1 MSDPKLSENY
11 PKRVLITGGSG
22 LVGKY
27 LTSLL
32 LSEGFTVSHLS
43 RGAGQFGKVRVYRWD
58 PEKNYIDPQALRGI
72 DYIVHLAGA
81 NIGEKRWTGKRKDEI
96 VWSRV
101 DTARLL
107 YNEVVSHKIPIKGFI
122 SASAIGYYGSVTSEQ
137 IFTESDPP
145 ANDFLGTTCLLWE
158 EEADLFSTVGLRTV
172 KIRTAVVLE
181 KSDTALARFLSAARF
196 NIFPTLGTGKQYM
209 PWIHISDLC
218 RIYLKALNDEKM
230 TGAYNAAAPD
240 HSDNRRFVRTLAKVM
255 NKPFIS
261 PPVPSFILRIAMGES
276 SLIALRGS
284 RISSEKLVSQ
294 GFKFEFPGLEG
305 ALADVLKTD

>member
-1 MSDPKLSENY
+1 MSNRDLSENS

-22 LVGKY
+22 LIGKY

-32 LSEGFTVSHLS
+32 LSEGYIVSHLS
-43 RGAGQFGKVRVYRWD
+43 RGAGQFGRVRVYRWD
-58 PEKNYIDPQALRGI
+58 PEKNYIDPQALQGI

-81 NIGEKRWTGKRKDEI
+81 NIGKKRWTGKRKDEI

-122 SASAIGYYGSVTSEQ
+122 SASAIGYYGSFTSDK
-137 IFTESDPP
+137 IFTESDSP

-158 EEADLFSTVGLRTV
+158 EEADLFATVGMRTV

-181 KSDTALARFLSAARF
+181 KSDAALARFLSAARF
-196 NIFPTLGTGKQYM
+196 NIYPTLGTGKQYM

-218 RIYLKALNDEKM
+218 KIYLKALNDEKM
-230 TGAYNAAAPD
+230 TGAYNAVAPD

-261 PPVPSFILRIAMGES
+261 PPVPSFFLRIAMGES
-276 SLIALRGS
+276 SVIALEGS
-284 RISSEKLVSQ
+284 RVSSEKIVSQ
-294 GFKFEFPGLEG
+294 GFTFKFPRLEE
-305 ALADVLKTD
+305 ALADVLKV

>member
-1 MSDPKLSENY
+1 MSDLNLTADF

-22 LVGKY
+22 LIGKY

-32 LSEGFTVSHLS
+32 LSEGFSVSHLS

-96 VWSRV
+96 IWSRV
-101 DTARLL
+101 DTARLI

-122 SASAIGYYGSVTSEQ
+122 SASAIGYYGSVTSEK
-137 IFTESDPP
+137 IFTETDSP

-158 EEADLFSTVGLRTV
+158 EEADLFSTSGLRAV

-181 KSDTALARFLSAARF
+181 KSDAALARFLSAARF
-196 NIFPTLGTGKQYM
+196 NIYPTLGTGRQYM

-218 RIYLKALNDEKM
+218 RIYLKALTDEKM
-230 TGAYNAAAPD
+230 TGAYNAVAPD
-240 HSDNRRFVRTLAKVM
+240 YSDNRRFVRTLAKVM
-255 NKPFIS
+255 NKPFFS
-261 PPVPSFILRIAMGES
+261 PQVPSFFLRIAMGER

-284 RISSEKLVSQ
+284 RISSDKIVSQ
-294 GFKFEFPGLEG
+294 GFTFEFPELEG
-305 ALADVLKTD
+305 ALADILKD